1 MPAKR
6 RPSSSSDKPQAD
18 SSSPAKKS
26 SGGKPSKKPTKSSRS
41 QFDKGSEDLS
51 INLDSVEL
59 EDWLAEAQALLVGPG
74 SVVEP
79 EAEIEQARR
88 TLKKTPDDVDAYLT
102 LAEHSDSDRTALS
115 LFEKAVAAGERV
127 IGSDKFEK
135 LAGVFWLEP
144 KTRPYMQA
152 RLSLARC
159 LWALSRR
166 DEAVLHFEE
175 LLRLNPNDN
184 QAVRYL
190 LLNSLISLGRF
201 EDAKAL
207 IGRYDEPSATW
218 AYSKVLVAFHDVGDT
233 PPSHAALKAAQ
244 RVNKHVVPFLLG
256 DKEPPEEQPDFYSPG
271 DKYEASFYLAEA
283 QATWRQVPGALTWL
297 RTTLSSGSRSKKTR
311 EQSAPAQ
318 TKAPVAPR
326 ATGPT
331 PRAKQRLRKL
341 PLAYGTLWQA
351 TVDQL
356 DVPSADGTAAHSS
369 WMILAINLQTG
380 QLIVQDVLE
389 VQPAADLL
397 WDRLTE
403 AMENPADGSPCRPA
417 EIQVRTTALWQEIEP
432 HLQEIEV
439 DVINHAKL
447 DDLDRLVSQLKQHFG
462 ALTNPSGL
470 TDNDQL
476 PQEEIGRLHVA
487 AAEFYRRQPWH
498 FVPMDA
504 PLRVEGTA
512 VGDQPRYC
520 LVMGQSAMTFGLSV
534 YRTLEQIRSMF
545 DGDCCGGGD
554 DGDCDDEECSER
566 ECGTCDGGGCGKS
579 DLNLNPLMSSLAVVY
594 GTSEE
599 MPPTDLAAIER
610 HGWPIAGP
618 EAYPAVYRT
627 TAQLT
632 PEPPTVA
639 DLRLLAACLIAIPG
653 FATRHPFD
661 RGGSP
666 REDFSFSHD
675 DRPVTLT
682 LSWAREEDTA
692 AP

>member
-6 RPSSSSDKPQAD
+6 RPSDKTQAD
-18 SSSPAKKS
+18 SSSAKKNT
-26 SGGKPSKKPTKSSRS
+26 GGKPSKKATKQSRS
-41 QFDKGSEDLS
+41 RPDKGTEDFS

-59 EDWLAEAQALLVGPG
+59 EEWLTEAEGLLWGSG
-74 SVVEP
+74 SVADP
-79 EAEIEQARR
+79 ATEIDQARR

-102 LAEHSDSDRTALS
+102 LAEHSDGDRAALL
-115 LFEKAVAAGERV
+115 LFEGAVAAGERV
-127 IGSDKFEK
+127 IGRSKFEK
-135 LAGVFWLEP
+135 LVGAFWLEP

-166 DEAVLHFEE
+166 DEAVSHFEE
-175 LLRLNPNDN
+175 LLRLNPSDN

-201 EDAKAL
+201 EEAKAL
-207 IGRYDEPSATW
+207 IGKYDELSATW
-218 AYSKVLVAFHDVGDT
+218 AYSQVLVAFHDAGDAT
-233 PPSHAALKAAQ
+233 PSHTALKAAK
-244 RVNKHVVPFLLG
+244 RINKHVVPFLLG
-256 DKEPPEEQPDFYSPG
+256 DKEPPDDQPDFYSPG
-271 DKYEASFYLAEA
+271 DKYEASFYLEEA
-283 QATWRQVPGALTWL
+283 QATWKQVPGALTWL
-297 RTTLSSGSRSKKTR
+297 RTTSSVGSRSKKAR
-311 EQSAPAQ
+311 EQSAPVKV
-318 TKAPVAPR
+318 KAPVAPR

-341 PLAYGTLWQA
+341 PLAFGTLWQVA
-351 TVDQL
+351 VEQIDL
-356 DVPSADGTAAHSS
+356 PSEDGTTTFSS
-369 WMILAINLQTG
+369 WMVLAVDLQTG

-389 VQPAADLL
+389 MQPTAGLL

-403 AMENPADGSPCRPA
+403 AMENPTDGSPCRPA
-417 EIQVRTTALWQEIEP
+417 EIQVRTDAKWQEIEP

-439 DVINHAKL
+439 DVINHSQL
-447 DDLDRLVSQLKQHFG
+447 VDLDRLVSQLKQHFG
-462 ALTNPSGL
+462 NLTSLRGL
-470 TDNDQL
+470 SDDDQL
-476 PQEEIGRLHVA
+476 PPDEIGRLHAA
-487 AAEFYRRQPWH
+487 AAEYYRRQPWH

-534 YRTLEQIRSMF
+534 YHSLEQIKSMF
-545 DGDCCGGGD
+545 DGGCCGGGD
-554 DGDCDDEECSER
+554 DGECGDEECGEL
-566 ECGTCDGGGCGKS
+566 ECGTCDVGGCSKS
-579 DLNLNPLMSSLAVVY
+579 SLNLKPLMSTLAVVY
-594 GTSEE
+594 DTPEGMS
-599 MPPTDLAAIER
+599 PTDLAAIKL

-627 TAQLT
+627 TAELT

-666 REDFSFSHD
+666 REDFSFSHN

-682 LSWAREEDTA
+682 LSWAWEDDA
-692 AP
+692 AKV